1 MIKIKQFCSI
11 TLLFCG
17 VLFLTGCETMQVM
30 EYENDGI
37 RKYADYESGTY
48 NEAAIPVKD
57 YITKGIIFVESK
69 VTIDINGEKTG
80 SEITNE
86 MLMREAAKLDA
97 DDVIN
102 VKIDKIEAHKIVDS
116 YDKDG
121 DFVKRRYKQL
131 NYIYKATGLAI
142 KYTKV
147 VEYPAQNV
155 TTLSNN
161 AEQQKQIT
169 ENDMKNQNNNKI
181 YLNKANEKAKK
192 KVKDEIDEF

>member
-1 MIKIKQFCSI
+1 MIKVKQFCSI

-37 RKYADYESGTY
+37 RKYANYESGTY

-69 VTIDINGEKTG
+69 VTIDVNGEKTG

-121 DFVKRRYKQL
+121 YFIKRKYRQL

-147 VEYPAQNV
+147 IEYPAQNV
-155 TTLSNN
+155 TTLSSNT
-161 AEQQKQIT
+161 EQQKQIVEKDT
-169 ENDMKNQNNNKI
+169 KNQNNNKI
-181 YLNKANEKAKK
+181 YLNKVKEKAKK